1 MKRAIPLLAAILLAG
16 WLQAQPVDLVTG
28 GESAYVIYH
37 DADAPSHVAT
47 AARELQKYVEE
58 VSGARLEIV
67 PEPAE
72 PMVCLGEN
80 DASRA
85 AGVDLDD
92 VPLEG
97 FRIVTDDGNVY
108 ILGPDTPAGARTPG
122 GGTSTGTRNG
132 AHDFIERFLGV
143 RWLMPGEQG
152 DYVPTSPDI
161 TIPETDLTD
170 APYFLNRRVPY
181 IQERRPETKV
191 WIARQKLGWSLYL
204 NHGHNWRRPIPA
216 THFDDHPEWF
226 AMRGGVRVPATG
238 RYKLCTTNQEMVREF
253 ADVAIRYFDENPAA
267 SCFSL
272 SPSDSA
278 GWCECEPCSAL
289 YETDPNGN
297 LSVTPAILTFY
308 NDIAKLVAEEHPEKI
323 LAGYV
328 YASYVF
334 PPHEPIRLEPN
345 VFLVWAPS
353 FDYGFT
359 LYRPALQKQW
369 DDLVAQ
375 WTEVTENI
383 SYYDLPNC
391 VHNEAGAPNPPG
403 IKILEFLYP
412 RLKQAKMKGVYVYG
426 THAWGHAGPMNYL
439 LAKLAWDPEA
449 DIDALFEDYCET
461 AYAEGADEMKAFYR
475 LLDDETQKY
484 FIEHEEERY
493 VLSTGRMRDLYA
505 AQFPEMERLYRAAEA
520 KITDP
525 DALTRLEMMGDNLTL
540 LHWTMRQ
547 YKLVDDENSSFYL
560 TDADL
565 FAFLNDNR
573 GSLAMTP
580 SVAAGKPAFIDGEFI
595 TDAGDPV
602 PNADPIGRFLLRGD
616 QHVVLRPTGDGPIE
630 IRFRSLTARGK
641 LVTYS
646 TYNEAGDEIGAGI
659 VSTEIPITIKPDGS
673 QHYHLAVK
681 AGSASYAMAVNGAR
695 WALNGRLSDKGLW
708 LLGATSPLYF
718 EVADGVESFHLQLQ
732 ATPPGET
739 ALATLYSPTGREVA
753 NFDCTQMSV
762 DRQLIAVEGGEAGTW
777 KLVIEK
783 ADVRVIDDVNIM
795 QGEQLSG
802 YFVIAPEQ
810 ALSVTPVD

>member
-1 MKRAIPLLAAILLAG
+1 
-16 WLQAQPVDLVTG
+16 
-28 GESAYVIYH
+28 
-37 DADAPSHVAT
+37 
-47 AARELQKYVEE
+47 
-58 VSGARLEIV
+58 
-67 PEPAE
+67 
-72 PMVCLGEN
+72 
-80 DASRA
+80 
-85 AGVDLDD
+85 
-92 VPLEG
+92 
-97 FRIVTDDGNVY
+97 
-108 ILGPDTPAGARTPG
+108 
-122 GGTSTGTRNG
+122 
-132 AHDFIERFLGV
+132 
-143 RWLMPGEQG
+143 
-152 DYVPTSPDI
+152 
-161 TIPETDLTD
+161 
-170 APYFLNRRVPY
+170 
-181 IQERRPETKV
+181 
-191 WIARQKLGWSLYL
+191 
-204 NHGHNWRRPIPA
+204 
-216 THFDDHPEWF
+216 
-226 AMRGGVRVPATG
+226 
-238 RYKLCTTNQEMVREF
+238 
-253 ADVAIRYFDENPAA
+253 
-267 SCFSL
+267 
-272 SPSDSA
+272 
-278 GWCECEPCSAL
+278 
-289 YETDPNGN
+289 
-297 LSVTPAILTFY
+297 
-308 NDIAKLVAEEHPEKI
+308 
-323 LAGYV
+323 
-328 YASYVF
+328 
-334 PPHEPIRLEPN
+334 
-345 VFLVWAPS
+345 
-353 FDYGFT
+353 
-359 LYRPALQKQW
+359 
-369 DDLVAQ
+369 
-375 WTEVTENI
+375 
-383 SYYDLPNC
+383 
-391 VHNEAGAPNPPG
+391 
-403 IKILEFLYP
+403 
-412 RLKQAKMKGVYVYG
+412 
-426 THAWGHAGPMNYL
+426 
-439 LAKLAWDPEA
+439 
-449 DIDALFEDYCET
+449 
-461 AYAEGADEMKAFYR
+461 AEGADEMKAFYR

-762 DRQLIAVEGGEAGTW
+762 DRQLIAVEGGRSRHLEAGHR
-777 KLVIEK
+777 ESRCRR
-783 ADVRVIDDVNIM
+783 DR
-795 QGEQLSG
+795 
-802 YFVIAPEQ
+802 
-810 ALSVTPVD
+810 